1 VTVLTLKP
9 PHNHSTNVLPIKGTA
24 LTKLVITVAAQN
36 LICPQGRT
44 YPKKAVKMANKK
56 ITFPT
61 NHTFLS
67 LYLLKKRPRKIWIYI
82 NKKNI
87 EAPLA

>member
-1 VTVLTLKP
+1 M
-9 PHNHSTNVLPIKGTA
+9 NGTA

-44 YPKKAVKMANKK
+44 YPKKAVRIERRKM
-56 ITFPT
+56 ILPT
-61 NHTFLS
+61 NQTFFN
-67 LYLLKKRPRKIWIYI
+67 LYLLKKSPRKMWMYI
-82 NKKNI
+82 KRKNI